1 VLHPQRAS
9 RHPEARARLAT
20 GFAAVDAALDDAL
33 DRGLPRLSA
42 AGGDAWLDWCSALAR
57 LGRGP
62 EPVLAALQAWPEVA
76 EAAGE
81 DALAPLREAVHALQ
95 RSPNGRAIAPL
106 LLGLPAVARRLRSA
120 QGLQHYLRL
129 VVDLMRRTSVSIH
142 GHHATGPSPGLPAF
156 LQAAPRLLALVPLEG
171 LARWVEAGI
180 RAHGQHPPRQVAYF
194 AAESEDSRA
203 LLQRERPGTALADV
217 QRRLQAGLQALW
229 HCEATLVPLP
239 VDPEAPLPTPWLAH
253 EGQEGEADTP
263 PRRLH
268 LPELLEASHGVPA
281 TTRYRL
287 MLAHLALHQRHGQ
300 ALWADNWSP
309 LQRLAVEC
317 LEDARIDRLL
327 LDRCPGLRGPMQALH
342 PCPALASVDPSRQS
356 GLRVRLTRLSH
367 ALLFAAPQ
375 DALEAEALQRFE
387 QVLRAGGGSAEVAP
401 IALAW
406 AARSRRP
413 GDSLADLVFEGT
425 RVDWRDD
432 NRHLW
437 RFIEA
442 GDEEDA
448 FDDPARR
455 SADPPQGGLPPRLH
469 PEWDEAARLLRPD
482 WVRVHDHLQPA
493 GDAADIE
500 RLLQRHAGT
509 ARHLQR
515 LVQHLRPQ
523 DRARQRRQAE
533 GPELDLDSA
542 LRALAQARAGGQ
554 AVDDRVHTRHRPQGR
569 RFAVTLLLD
578 LSASVNDPVPAA
590 PGETVLS
597 LSRAAV
603 ALLAQAVDALGDAL
617 AIVGFH
623 SNTRHAVRLWHIKGF
638 GERWTDGAPAAR
650 LAGVRAGHSTRL
662 GAALRHT
669 GEGLLARPADQRLL
683 LVLTDGVPS
692 DVDAPDPQ
700 HLVADAAHAVRTLA
714 AQGLPV
720 HAVSVAQGTDA
731 VLRQVFGQRFS
742 VVDRVE
748 QLPRRLPEVFAA
760 LAR

>member
-1 VLHPQRAS
+1 MLHPERAS

-20 GFAAVDAALDDAL
+20 GFAAVDAVLDDAL
-33 DRGLPRLSA
+33 DRGLPRLSP
-42 AGGDAWLDWCSALAR
+42 AGADAWLAWCAALAR

-76 EAAGE
+76 ETAGE

-106 LLGLPAVARRLRSA
+106 LLSLPAVAGRLPSA
-120 QGLQHYLRL
+120 DGLQRYLRL

-156 LQAAPRLLALVPLEG
+156 LQAAPRLLARVPLEG

-180 RAHGQHPPRQVAYF
+180 RAHGQHPPRQAAYF

-203 LLQRERPGTALADV
+203 LLERERPGTALADV
-217 QRRLQAGLQALW
+217 QRRLQLGLQALW
-229 HCEATLVPLP
+229 RCEATLVPLP
-239 VDPEAPLPTPWLAH
+239 VDPEAPLPTPWLA
-253 EGQEGEADTP
+253 QDGEAETP
-263 PRRLH
+263 LWGLR
-268 LPELLEASHGVPA
+268 LPERLDARHGVSA

-327 LDRCPGLRGPMQALH
+327 LGRCPGLRGAMQALH
-342 PCPALASVDPSRQS
+342 PCPALASVDAARQS

-375 DALEAEALQRFE
+375 DALEAQTLQRFE

-401 IALAW
+401 LALAW
-406 AARSRRP
+406 AVRSRRP
-413 GDSLADLVFEGT
+413 GDQFADVVFEGT

-437 RFIEA
+437 RFVEA

-448 FDDPARR
+448 FDQPARR
-455 SADPPQGGLPPRLH
+455 APGAQEGGLPPRLH
-469 PEWDEAARLLRPD
+469 PEWDEAARQLRPD
-482 WVRVHDHLQPA
+482 WVRVHEHLQPA
-493 GDAADIE
+493 GDATDTE
-500 RLLQRHAGT
+500 RLLLCHAGT

-515 LVQHLRPQ
+515 LLQQLRPQ

-533 GPELDLDSA
+533 GPELDLDAA
-542 LRALAQARAGGQ
+542 LRALAQARASGQ
-554 AVDDRVHTRHRPQGR
+554 AVDDRVHTRTRPRGR

-623 SNTRHAVRLWHIKGF
+623 SNTRHAVRLWHVKGF

-669 GEGLLARPADQRLL
+669 GEVLLARPADQRLL

-692 DVDAPDPQ
+692 DIDAPDPR

-731 VLRQVFGQRFS
+731 VLRQVFGKRFS

>member
-1 VLHPQRAS
+1 MLHPERAS
-9 RHPEARARLAT
+9 RHPEARARLVT
-20 GFAAVDAALDDAL
+20 GFAAVDAVLDDAL
-33 DRGLPRLSA
+33 DRGLPRLSP
-42 AGGDAWLDWCSALAR
+42 AGAEDWLAWCAALAR

-76 EAAGE
+76 ETAGE

-106 LLGLPAVARRLRSA
+106 LQGLPAVARQLPSA
-120 QGLQHYLRL
+120 DGLQRYLRL

-156 LQAAPRLLALVPLEG
+156 LQAAPGLLARVPLAG

-180 RAHGQHPPRQVAYF
+180 RAHGQHPPRQAAYF

-203 LLQRERPGTALADV
+203 LLERERPGTGLADV
-217 QRRLQAGLQALW
+217 QRRLQLGLQALW
-229 HCEATLVPLP
+229 RREATLVPLP
-239 VDPEAPLPTPWLAH
+239 VDPEAPLPMPWLA
-253 EGQEGEADTP
+253 QDGEAETP
-263 PRRLH
+263 LWGLR
-268 LPELLEASHGVPA
+268 LPERLDARHGVSA

-327 LDRCPGLRGPMQALH
+327 LGRCPGLRGAMQALH
-342 PCPALASVDPSRQS
+342 PCPPLASVDPARQS

-375 DALEAEALQRFE
+375 DALEAQTLQRFE

-401 IALAW
+401 LALAW

-413 GDSLADLVFEGT
+413 GDQFADVVFEGT

-437 RFIEA
+437 RFVEA

-448 FDDPARR
+448 FDQPARR
-455 SADPPQGGLPPRLH
+455 APGAQEGGLPPRLH
-469 PEWDEAARLLRPD
+469 PEWDEAARQLRPD
-482 WVRVHDHLQPA
+482 WVRVHEHLQPA
-493 GDAADIE
+493 GDATDTE
-500 RLLQRHAGT
+500 RLLLRHAGT

-515 LVQHLRPQ
+515 LLQQLRPQ

-533 GPELDLDSA
+533 GPELDLDAA
-542 LRALAQARAGGQ
+542 LRALAQARASGQ
-554 AVDDRVHTRHRPQGR
+554 AVDDRVHTRTRPRGR

-623 SNTRHAVRLWHIKGF
+623 SNTRHAVRLWHVKGF
-638 GERWTDGAPAAR
+638 GERWTEGAPAAR

-669 GEGLLARPADQRLL
+669 GEVLLARPADQRLL

-692 DVDAPDPQ
+692 DIDAPDPR

-731 VLRQVFGQRFS
+731 VLRQVFGKRFS